1 MQTYYLS
8 NNGNDKNTGL
18 SPDAPYKS
26 IERINSLDIKPGDKI
41 LLKRGDKFTGS
52 ILVKTSGT
60 KEIPIIISSWG
71 EGNRPVLS
79 GSTPVTAKGSK
90 GASVYRCGIGK
101 PVKQVFIN
109 DHWLDLA
116 RYPSKGFFGIDGGDK
131 KSLKDR
137 ELLLQDVDCTGAT
150 ARIRAVNW
158 QYEIARVA
166 KHECDTLIFE
176 KNMIYRCQKD
186 YGYFLDNKL
195 EFMTEPGE
203 WYYDDQRSGLYF
215 IPPEGIEVKK
225 MSVEACIIDAGIQIT
240 NANHIIIEGIRFE
253 KFFLAGILGQ
263 SGSSNIRINGCEFNK
278 IHQDGISLES
288 GTSHYIIS
296 NNDISDIKGR
306 GIACLDTHDSVIR
319 HNQVKRVGLFP
330 GYGYDGV
337 NNGTGIAILKTEL
350 VYSISENTLKA
361 LEGQIPHELSS
372 QLKECLNIPF
382 ADEKFLIAHL
392 EECLSGPELK
402 PYIAKVAKQV
412 RNELGDVSYKSE
424 NNYIGYNKVEKTGL
438 HGIRLDGKN
447 HLCEYNTVRD
457 SLLYMNDGSSIYSWA
472 QNYDYSTGTVIRRN
486 IIQNSIGNVVATP
499 DFHRFAHGIYI
510 DNKCTGFTVADNIIT
525 GTTWGILVNDEARD
539 HTITGNIVFD
549 NDIGLAFSEYF
560 MPGTLRGCKASGN
573 ILFARFRNQ
582 RAMFIESRI
591 SPDFDPVMT
600 DHNFYGSSYYTFPIK
615 KLTFR
620 GKHRIWEEFDLESWQ
635 EESGKDMNSLSFAP
649 PDPEA
654 RPRSS
659 YMIIND
665 SLETRIFPIDNTI
678 RDHYDIYGKK
688 SGDEVKLEAHTAV
701 IIVED

>member
-18 SPDAPYKS
+18 CPGNPFKS
-26 IERINSLDIKPGDKI
+26 IERINSLDIKPGDRI

-52 ILVKTSGT
+52 ILVQSSGT
-60 KEIPIIISSWG
+60 KENPIIISSWG
-71 EGNRPVLS
+71 EGKRPVMS
-79 GSTPVTAKGSK
+79 GSMPVTVKGSK
-90 GASVYRCGIGK
+90 GDSVYRCNIGK

-116 RYPSKGFFGIDGGDK
+116 RYPSRDFFGIDDGDK
-131 KSLKDR
+131 MSLKDR
-137 ELLLQDVDCTGAT
+137 ELLLQNVDCTGAI

-166 KHECDTLIFE
+166 KHEGDTLIFE
-176 KNMIYRCQKD
+176 KNMIYQCKKD

-203 WYYDDQRSGLYF
+203 WYYDEKDSTLYL
-215 IPPEGIEVKK
+215 IPPEGNAEKKAHIEV
-225 MSVEACIIDAGIQIT
+225 CIYDTGIRI
-240 NANHIIIEGIRFE
+240 NNSSHLVIEDLRFE
-253 KFFLAGILGQ
+253 KFFIAGILGE
-263 SGSSNIRINGCEFNK
+263 SGSSNIKIDRCEFES

-296 NNDISDIKGR
+296 NNKISDIKGR
-306 GIACLDTHDSVIR
+306 GIACLDTHDSVIK
-319 HNQVKRVGLFP
+319 HNQIKRVGLFP
-330 GYGYDGV
+330 GYGFDGV

-350 VYSISENTLKA
+350 VYSISENTLKV
-361 LEGQIPHELSS
+361 LGGQIPHELLA
-372 QLKECLNIPF
+372 QVKEYINIPF

-392 EECLSGPELK
+392 EECLSWPELK
-402 PYIAKVAKQV
+402 PYIETIAKQV
-412 RNELGDVSYKSE
+412 RNELRDVSYKSE
-424 NNYIGYNKVEKTGL
+424 NNYIGYNMVEKTGL
-438 HGIRLDGKN
+438 HSIRLDGKN
-447 HLCEYNTVRD
+447 HLCEYNIVRD
-457 SLLYMNDGSSIYSWA
+457 SLLFMNDGSSIYSWA

-525 GTTWGILVNDEARD
+525 GTTWGILINDEARD
-539 HTITGNIVFD
+539 HTITGNMVFD

-573 ILFARFRNQ
+573 ILFARCRNQ

-591 SPDFDPVMT
+591 SSDFDPVMT
-600 DHNFYGSSYYTFPIK
+600 DHNFYGSSYYTFPIR
-615 KLTFR
+615 KLSFR
-620 GKHRIWEEFDLESWQ
+620 EKHRIWEEFDLEAWQ
-635 EESGKDMNSLSFAP
+635 EETGKDMNSLSFAP

-654 RPRSS
+654 RPRRSF
-659 YMIIND
+659 MIIND
-665 SLETRIFPIDNTI
+665 SLDIRIFPIDNTI

-688 SGDEVKLEAHTAV
+688 LGDEVKLEAYTAM